1 MYEPYV
7 AALAQHL
14 LMPLPAWRAGVEPH
28 ENWRTSAWGR
38 PLGGASSRPVDPHD
52 D

>member
-1 MYEPYV
+1 
-7 AALAQHL
+7 
-14 LMPLPAWRAGVEPH
+14 MPLPAWRAGAEPH

-38 PLGGASSRPVDPHD
+38 PLGGVSSRSVDPHD